1 MRGTLGRW
9 IVGTGTGI
17 GTGTGTGTGNTQPS
31 QLSQPSST
39 STSTTVMPS
48 NGSKGCTSSRNSTE
62 KKNTSTSYRTSSS
75 ISASPTTIP
84 PTSTTTTTT
93 NTTTTD
99 NSNNNISNNFNIAA
113 AAAFSDFEYNSLE
126 FSSSSS
132 SSSTG
137 LDLASITTS
146 TADVAATVA
155 TVAKANADADAAV
168 ATPTVAAVV
177 RTRASSSSGSP
188 LSSLSSFSSP
198 SPSPQQPATPVDQPF
213 DRSHFYFPGTAF
225 DYPPLKNCASNKPVV
240 DSTTA
245 PNIRS
250 YSNPNSES
258 PQPPPQALQSP
269 PRSSSRTAAYIK
281 PHFLAAATAA
291 DAFDITSTD
300 RDISYYF
307 DSADTSRH
315 VPDANF
321 GFSPFSV
328 DKQHDKHDK
337 HKNHNNNSD
346 SDNSA
351 VDDQEDVDMTTGPA
365 LDSALGR
372 GRHDSFVS
380 AGPKP
385 ISMTSN
391 PNRDQG
397 NRARRESLAGSL
409 MNGMSWGGVSVGS
422 FIKDEYVLN
431 FPLFSLWGFSFFL
444 FCFPF
449 FRLFGSSLVLSS
461 WSVLGFFFSF
471 LLKSRRG
478 KTPPMSFL
486 PCGFFIS
493 LIVPCCLAA
502 KTMIASAVGASCRSV
517 FETSHFQT
525 NKCLKCS
532 PNAGANQSAS
542 R

>member
-48 NGSKGCTSSRNSTE
+48 NGSKGCTSSRKSTE
-62 KKNTSTSYRTSSS
+62 KKNTSTSYRTSS
-75 ISASPTTIP
+75 ISASPTTTTIP
-84 PTSTTTTTT
+84 PTTTTTTTT

-113 AAAFSDFEYNSLE
+113 AAFSKFEYNSLD
-126 FSSSSS
+126 FSSSS

-155 TVAKANADADAAV
+155 TVANANADADADAVV

-258 PQPPPQALQSP
+258 PQPLQSPQSP

-281 PHFLAAATAA
+281 PRFLAAATAA

-307 DSADTSRH
+307 DSADTSRY

-328 DKQHDKHDK
+328 DKHDK
-337 HKNHNNNSD
+337 HKNHKKNNSD

-431 FPLFSLWGFSFFL
+431 FPLFSLWDFFL
-444 FCFPF
+444 FFCFVFFF
-449 FRLFGSSLVLSS
+449 FRLFGSSLVSYL
-461 WSVLGFFFSF
+461 LGLFLVFFFFFPSQIEEG
-471 LLKSRRG
+471 KSPPNVF
-478 KTPPMSFL
+478 PPMWLFYFFNCPLL
-486 PCGFFIS
+486 PC
-493 LIVPCCLAA
+493 
-502 KTMIASAVGASCRSV
+502 R
-517 FETSHFQT
+517 EDDD
-525 NKCLKCS
+525 
-532 PNAGANQSAS
+532 